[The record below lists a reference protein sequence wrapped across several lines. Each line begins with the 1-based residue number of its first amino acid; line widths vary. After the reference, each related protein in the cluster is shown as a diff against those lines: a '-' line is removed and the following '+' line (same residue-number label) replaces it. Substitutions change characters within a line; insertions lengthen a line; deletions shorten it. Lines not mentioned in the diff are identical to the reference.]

1 MKKIYGM
8 LIVLL
13 AALLVITACDPK
25 TEPEECLHPVLKDES
40 AYFDAENHYPK
51 TGVCK
56 DCGETI
62 TREAITIGTAD
73 DLMQLGKDIN
83 GKYDLVCYDVVLA
96 ADIDMTEKEWMS
108 PSLDGYSTPF
118 NGKTLVIDG
127 KGHTIAHLTAGSE
140 DSTAHQGLIGSTW
153 SNVSLVI
160 KNLTLNDATFTN
172 MDDEGIPSKNP
183 GISSVGGFVGNIQ
196 ATTSVTL
203 ENCHLV
209 SSHLNGGHYAG
220 GLYGYGAA
228 YSDENDGPVYTKIDI
243 KNSTVSD
250 STIESEGST
259 GSICGHAAGDKGTTV
274 VILGSRI
281 TDNEIMCTGSSN
293 EKAGRLIGTIGA
305 GNVTISETSIVG
317 ENPVSSNKTPIDR
330 DYGRLAFAG
339 TGSLTVDGDPVT
351 SL

>member
-25 TEPEECLHPVLKDES
+25 TEPEECLHPVLKDVS

-73 DLMQLGKDIN
+73 DLIQLGKDIE

-96 ADIDMTEKEWMS
+96 DDIDMTGKEWMS

-127 KGHTIAHLTAGSE
+127 MGHTIAHLTAGSG
-140 DSTAHQGLIGSTW
+140 DSTVHQGLIGSTW
-153 SNVSLVI
+153 SSVSLVI

-172 MDDEGIPSKNP
+172 KDDGI
-183 GISSVGGFVGNIQ
+183 ISSVGGFVGNIQ

-220 GLYGYGAA
+220 GLYGYGAG
-228 YSDENDGPVYTKIDI
+228 YSKEGDGPVHTYITIE
-243 KNSTVSD
+243 NCSASG

-259 GSICGHAAGDKGTTV
+259 AGICGHAAGDNWTTV
-274 VILGSRI
+274 DISGCSVN
-281 TDNEIMCTGSSN
+281 DNTIKCTGSST
-293 EKAGRLIGTIGA
+293 EKAGNLIGTIGA
-305 GNVTISETSIVG
+305 GTVTISGTSAN
-317 ENPVSSNKTPIDR
+317 ENSVSSNGTPINR
-330 DYGRLAFAG
+330 DYGRLEFD
-339 TGSLTVDGDPVT
+339 TSGSLTVDGAPIT
-351 SL
+351 SLE

>member
-25 TEPEECLHPVLKDES
+25 TEPEECLHPVLKNVT

-62 TREAITIGTAD
+62 TREAITIGTAE
-73 DLMQLGKDIN
+73 DLMQLGKDIAD
-83 GKYDLVCYDVVLA
+83 KYDLVCYDVVLA
-96 ADIDMTEKEWMS
+96 ADIDMTGKEWMS

-127 KGHTIAHLTAGSE
+127 KGHTIAHLTAGSDE
-140 DSTAHQGLIGSTW
+140 STAHQGLIGSTW
-153 SNVSLVI
+153 SSVSLII
-160 KNLTLNDATFTN
+160 KNLTLNDSKFTN
-172 MDDEGIPSKNP
+172 MDDGEY
-183 GISSVGGFVGNIQ
+183 SSVGGFIGNIN

-220 GLYGYGAA
+220 GLYGYGAG
-228 YSDENDGPVYTKIDI
+228 YSKEGDGPVHTLITIENCY
-243 KNSTVSD
+243 VSG

-259 GSICGHAAGDKGTTV
+259 GGICGHADGDKLTTV
-274 VILGSRI
+274 DISVCRVNNNTIK
-281 TDNEIMCTGSSN
+281 CTGTETN
-293 EKAGRLIGTIGA
+293 KAGNLIGTVHEGEVIITRTSA
-305 GNVTISETSIVG
+305 SENT
-317 ENPVSSNKTPIDR
+317 VSSGTERYSR
-330 DYGRLAFAG
+330 DFGRLVLND
-339 TGSLTVDGDPVT
+339 TGSLTVDGDSII
-351 SL
+351 SLE

>member
-13 AALLVITACDPK
+13 AALLVITSCDPK
-25 TEPEECLHPVLKDES
+25 TEPEECLHPVLKDVS

-73 DLMQLGKDIN
+73 DFMQLGKDID

-96 ADIDMTEKEWMS
+96 DDIDMTGKEWMS
-108 PSLDGYSTPF
+108 PFLDGSKAPF
-118 NGKTLVIDG
+118 NGKTLVING
-127 KGHTIAHLTAGSE
+127 KGHTISHLTAGSE
-140 DSTAHQGLIGSTW
+140 ESATHQGLIGSTL
-153 SNVSLVI
+153 SSVSLVI
-160 KNLTLNDATFTN
+160 KNLTLNDAAFTN
-172 MDDEGIPSKNP
+172 KDDGI
-183 GISSVGGFVGNIQ
+183 ISSVGGFVGNIQ

-228 YSDENDGPVYTKIDI
+228 YSDENDGPVYTKINI

-281 TDNEIMCTGSSN
+281 TANEIMCTGSSN

-351 SL
+351 SLE